1 MHQIRPGKMPARLPV
16 ARALVAGDV
25 RDDAVMG
32 VGLTDGNLAISYDNP
47 R

>member
-1 MHQIRPGKMPARLPV
+1 MPARLPV

-25 RDDAVMG
+25 RDGAAIR

-47 R
+47 P